1 MGARGGER
9 DGDGGAVRV
18 GIGDRDAAMVAGD
31 DIVDDGQAQT
41 GTAAV
46 TGPRGVKPDEPFEDA
61 VALCCGDARSVVGDG
76 EADGVVVAGDADG
89 DVLVGVFLGVV
100 DEVAHHSMEL
110 IGVAADDRWTVDADR
125 GHSDIVAPDVACGRG
140 DDVDEVDRLV
150 WSVGLRVEAG
160 EEQQVL
166 GEVLKPFDVA
176 ERVASDVVPDGAVWV
191 GDGDFEIGAQC
202 RQRAA

>member
-1 MGARGGER
+1 MGERGGER

-41 GTAAV
+41 GAAAV
-46 TGPRGVKPDEPFEDA
+46 TGPRGVKSNEPFECG
-61 VALCCGDARSVVGDG
+61 VALCCGDAWSVVGDG
-76 EADGVVVAGDADG
+76 EADGVVLVGDAEG
-89 DVLVGVFLGVV
+89 DVMVGVFLGVV

-125 GHSDIVAPDVACGRG
+125 GDSDIVAPDVACGRG

-150 WSVGLRVEAG
+150 RSVGLGVEAG

-166 GEVLKPFDVA
+166 GEVLEPFDVA
-176 ERVASDVVPDGAVWV
+176 ERVASDVVPDGAVRV

-202 RQRAA
+202 RQRPA